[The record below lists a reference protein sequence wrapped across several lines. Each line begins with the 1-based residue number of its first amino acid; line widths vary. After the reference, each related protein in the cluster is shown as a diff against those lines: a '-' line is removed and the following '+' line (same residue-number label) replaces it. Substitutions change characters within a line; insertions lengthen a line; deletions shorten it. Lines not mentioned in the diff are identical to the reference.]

1 MAERMLMR
9 ARARRAAELA
19 RAADLAQPN
28 PVREKELEAK
38 DKENAM
44 QGIVADLVLIYPIE
58 TAEEMKTEEA
68 RKEFDKRQERRA
80 DLIYSLEKARL
91 MVQKNPSRDGKFMY
105 IKVWATLELLIEKAS
120 QEEMEML
127 VRQDGMPVTLT
138 ATSDWGDKIQL
149 LVPKFFKLEEVA
161 KRNYRDFVPD
171 AIDDYERK
179 NGRLFSSLERQ
190 RLIYGILEGTEE
202 SGGAQQDLDELYSTK
217 ALSEYLWPH
226 TSEKDELWDR
236 WGGMDEWG
244 PIKGKGRTFVPDF
257 LRILFWAL
265 LLLFYILSTILPS
278 RTFDLACSIILGV
291 LLSFAGT
298 MGMFNQPLHKV
309 RDYFGEKTAFYF
321 AWMEHYETYLIYL
334 SILSLFAISA
344 DASESPPVK
353 EATTPEEIAA
363 ESRQLMSAYSKLIYC
378 LVVATWT
385 TVYME
390 SWKRKNATL
399 AYIWDVADFEEEEDP
414 RPEFIKNFNSGIWR
428 ASKKEE
434 EGKSWW
440 EYVVKDMH
448 MKEGPGFFT
457 EDGRFVEVE
466 AESSSAAEKQI
477 YFPQKHRLTIFTFFA
492 MPQLLL
498 FTSAMI
504 VGAASIM
511 VFKFLVNTTDLF
523 LNDEFWGGG
532 FGQQIP
538 MLLSVIWMSIMNWVY
553 TALATWLNGLEN
565 YRTDTEYEDHL
576 ILKVMLFT
584 FINSY
589 ITLFYIGF
597 AKAIGYPLNL
607 GKYGKYEDMCGFYPG
622 NGPPAPWDGAAQG
635 VCGVKQ
641 GCFRYA
647 QVNPLCPSQ
656 ATDCCNYDAP
666 TLAMS
671 GCDFIFIERDCT
683 SDLRLMMVS
692 YTLLKQVYEGLLQ
705 VAIPMVLT
713 WMNKITLHK
722 KIKQMEIEKEK
733 ERSKREGE
741 AFSTAEEGPPPPPS
755 SKDEE
760 LPLPPPPPPA
770 SEKVES
776 AVPSPPPSPPE
787 QEMTVAVKVQSD
799 NGSSWLTKGSI
810 AVDEMSPDEAREAF
824 HKAIELEATHARFEG
839 TFDEYLTKVTQ
850 FGYVSMWSPAFLIA
864 SIAGAVGNFIELRLD
879 AIKVLQS
886 RRRKYEGAED
896 IGTWRDVIVLMS
908 WIALPVNALLLVFTS
923 WTFRKYV
930 IAPGIATGP
939 CKEAEPFGF
948 SVADSAFLLQPSGG
962 GSLPA
967 YQAMLS
973 PRASFYGTNTTFY
986 TKCEQNIN
994 DCWAPVGGVEWLPAM
1009 TYLVGPRWVDGHS
1022 PSTVRLYKALC
1033 DPESPLHHPM
1043 HCRTCQ
1049 GWGNE
1054 VLFIQLCVFVIVEH
1068 ILLIF
1073 KLILAYAI
1081 PDSPEWVRDAIA
1093 RRDFVEARLSKR
1105 AVAKELLDPG
1115 IVAIHREE
1123 LKKVEIAKIK
1133 LLLNMPTP
1141 IGGPQAGG
1149 PDPSVDRI

>member
-1 MAERMLMR
+1 MGPMAERR
-9 ARARRAAELA
+9 ARAE
-19 RAADLAQPN
+19 LAQPN
-28 PVREKELEAK
+28 PIREKELEAK
-38 DKENAM
+38 DKKNAM

-278 RTFDLACSIILGV
+278 RTFDLACSITLGV

-399 AYIWDVADFEEEEDP
+399 AYIWDVADFKEEEDP

-477 YFPQKHRLTIFTFFA
+477 YFPQKHRLTIITFFA

-713 WMNKITLHK
+713 WMNKTTLHK
-722 KIKQMEIEKEK
+722 KIKQMEIEKEE
-733 ERSKREGE
+733 ERSKREAE
-741 AFSTAEEGPPPPPS
+741 AFSTAEEGPPPPS
-755 SKDEE
+755 LSKDEE

-770 SEKVES
+770 SEKVEL

-810 AVDEMSPDEAREAF
+810 GRDEMSPDEAREAF
-824 HKAIELEATHARFEG
+824 HKAIELEVTHERFEG
-839 TFDEYLTKVTQ
+839 TLDEYLTKVTQ

-1068 ILLIF
+1068 IFLIV

-1093 RRDFVEARLSKR
+1093 RRDFVEARLSKC

-1115 IVAIHREE
+1115 IVTI

-1133 LLLNMPTP
+1133 LLLNVPTP
-1141 IGGPQAGG
+1141 IGGPAGGRQADG
-1149 PDPSVDRI
+1149 PDPLVDRI